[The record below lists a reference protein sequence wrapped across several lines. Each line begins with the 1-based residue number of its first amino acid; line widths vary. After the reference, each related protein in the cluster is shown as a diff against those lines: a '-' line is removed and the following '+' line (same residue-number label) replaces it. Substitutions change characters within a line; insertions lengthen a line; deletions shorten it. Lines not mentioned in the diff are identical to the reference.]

1 MLREFDQVA
10 QFLPRPRELHAI
22 TARDAK
28 HSAQRLRGR
37 VVVVPDLA
45 EAIDVAAELGEA
57 LGNAT
62 VEILPPGGLMWSHR
76 TRVRSLVADFLN
88 A

>member
-1 MLREFDQVA
+1 MC
-10 QFLPRPRELHAI
+10 
-22 TARDAK
+22 K
-28 HSAQRLRGR
+28 HCIPGAHGLG
-37 VVVVPDLA
+37 
-45 EAIDVAAELGEA
+45 AAELGEA